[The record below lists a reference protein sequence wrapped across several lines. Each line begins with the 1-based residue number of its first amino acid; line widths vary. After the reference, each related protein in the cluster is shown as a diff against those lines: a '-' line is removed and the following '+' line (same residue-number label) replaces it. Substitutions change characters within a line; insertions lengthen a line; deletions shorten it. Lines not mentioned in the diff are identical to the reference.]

1 VLHYFPD
8 DGQAQAKKFGNNIQT
23 CDRRYNN
30 NWHIHAILG
39 FEDN

>member
-1 VLHYFPD
+1 MISLMM
-8 DGQAQAKKFGNNIQT
+8 AKHRLKNLETTLKT